1 MGIVFH
7 KEIGMSKYIPRRKTE
22 IELKAITDEVVK
34 RILENK
40 RLRIAKVILYGSYAR
55 GDSNDYSDID
65 IMVLCDNRETE
76 LDDIRYSTNV
86 ISSRISLENDVDV
99 ALSLKDQKQFEQW
112 ADVIP
117 FYQNVQN
124 EGIVLYG

>member
-1 MGIVFH
+1 
-7 KEIGMSKYIPRRKTE
+7 MSKYMPRRKTDT
-22 IELKAITDEVVK
+22 ELKAITDEVVK
-34 RILENK
+34 RIFENK
-40 RLRIAKVILYGSYAR
+40 RLKIAKVILYGSYAR

-76 LDDIRYSTNV
+76 LDDVRYLTNV

-99 ALSLKDQKQFEQW
+99 AVLLKDQKQFEQW
-112 ADVIP
+112 VNVLP
-117 FYQNVQN
+117 FYQKVRN

>member
-7 KEIGMSKYIPRRKTE
+7 EEISMSKYIPRRKTDT
-22 IELKAITDEVVK
+22 ELKAITDEVVK
-34 RILENK
+34 RIFENK
-40 RLRIAKVILYGSYAR
+40 RLKIAKVILYGSYAR
-55 GDSNDYSDID
+55 GNSNDYSDID

-76 LDDIRYSTNV
+76 LDDVRYLTNV

-99 ALSLKDQKQFEQW
+99 AVLLKDQKQFEQW
-112 ADVIP
+112 VNVLP
-117 FYQNVQN
+117 FYQKVRN